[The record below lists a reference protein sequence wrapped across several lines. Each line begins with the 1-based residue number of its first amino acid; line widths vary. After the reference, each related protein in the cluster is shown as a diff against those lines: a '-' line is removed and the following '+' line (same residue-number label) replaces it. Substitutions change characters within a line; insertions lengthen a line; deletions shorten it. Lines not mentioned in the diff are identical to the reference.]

1 MILQAAAEGN
11 GAPHQLQ
18 AAADGG
24 EPDEQLKHLI
34 QQIHDGLL

>member
-1 MILQAAAEGN
+1 MATMKSSTCDGT
-11 GAPHQLQ
+11 PHQPQ